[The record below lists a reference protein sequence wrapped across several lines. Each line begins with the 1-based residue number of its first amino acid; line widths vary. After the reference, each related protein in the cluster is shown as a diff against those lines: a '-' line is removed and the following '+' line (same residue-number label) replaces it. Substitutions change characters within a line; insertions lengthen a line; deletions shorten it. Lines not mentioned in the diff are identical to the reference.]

1 MKPGQVVF
9 VNLVA
14 PREKFWGVLHDTS
27 PAGVTVRGLALDAV
41 DSWIRELAREG
52 EASFFPATVFFP
64 LHRVERV
71 FADESSGE
79 VESYEEKFRAVVGRD
94 VLEFLSWPPRTRTDP
109 DAKKLRS

>member
-1 MKPGQVVF
+1 MRPGQIVL

-41 DSWIRELAREG
+41 ESWMRELGRKG
-52 EASFFPATVFFP
+52 EPTFFPATVFFP

-71 FADESSGE
+71 FADETLGE
-79 VESYEEKFRAVVGRD
+79 AESYAERFRAIVGRD
-94 VLEFLSWPPRTRTDP
+94 VREYLELRV
-109 DAKKLRS
+109 AKP

>member
-1 MKPGQVVF
+1 MKPGLIVF

-52 EASFFPATVFFP
+52 EPSFFPATVFFP

-71 FADESSGE
+71 FADESSGD
-79 VESYEEKFRAVVGRD
+79 VESYAEKFLGLVGRD
-94 VLEFLSWPPRTRTDP
+94 VREYL
-109 DAKKLRS
+109 K